1 MPITYATTM
10 YSFNCRFTTCHLF
23 IGPYLCTPY
32 VLGPWIRAPAT
43 HFYGARILTTLSV
56 LFILRPLAPC
66 RNICLPLLCHY
77 TVLPVPNSTGPYLG
91 HLSSGRAVTR
101 NHFLRSTIVEISG
114 ARLHQQAQGSDSTCK
129 SIVYNNKIYCCRQ
142 SS

>member
-1 MPITYATTM
+1 MIDNHFMHPHLQHMPITYATTM

-43 HFYGARILTTLSV
+43 HFFGARILTTLSV

-77 TVLPVPNSTGPYLG
+77 TVLPVPNSTGPYLDKKKPPPPG
-91 HLSSGRAVTR
+91 HAGTTGRKLQL
-101 NHFLRSTIVEISG
+101 F
-114 ARLHQQAQGSDSTCK
+114 
-129 SIVYNNKIYCCRQ
+129 YC
-142 SS
+142 